1 VKYRAV
7 VPPPQPVSDGGAVY
21 GEASSDRSPTMHYIQ
36 LFRSLLVT
44 IALGSTIGACSSD
57 HAARAGDAGP
67 GNPSDDAGGN
77 GPAPLP
83 FEAVRPQSYVSKVKY
98 LLTGLAVTNDE
109 LVAVN
114 ADPSKLAAL
123 IDTWLALPEADTKLI
138 QFFGNAFQQ
147 TQMTGDSFTDQIGDM
162 TAVPD
167 ALLPNLREGF
177 ARTALQIMKDGAP
190 FNQTVTT
197 HTFMMTTALVQFYAF
212 LDVRL
217 RDDKQNDRDKLSPPR
232 TADFVW
238 TAVDDSVKHIPL
250 EDSVNPASP
259 NYLSWSVGPSSV
271 LGPVGSQC
279 VPRTFHSGQYS
290 NASVH
295 LFLLQYGTLGKAPVT
310 PAGCPNSYGI
320 NNLTPIL
327 TASDFSDW
335 RPVTITTA
343 TAANPS
349 NINLF
354 YDVPRLRKA
363 TSIVLDVPRVG
374 FFTTPSF
381 FANWP
386 TNVNNL
392 ARVTTNQTLITAL
405 GRSFN
410 PETTSTPLDE
420 TGINTQH
427 ADPTSVCYGCHKN
440 LDPMRGFFRHT
451 YSLTYHEQLDAT
463 ERNDVASFTFGGVS
477 TPGGDNTADALAGI
491 LATHGF
497 FPGAWAQKLCVW
509 ANSAPCSVSDPEF
522 TRIVAAFTASNL
534 NFHTLVREMLNSPL
548 VTAAKNTQTFADRDP
563 VVSVARHD
571 HFCQALQVR
580 LGIDACTL
588 PASKKTKQAQLLSS
602 NIPADGY
609 NRGAENPSLVW
620 APGLFH
626 RSTVENLCQYIA
638 AQVIDVAGAKY
649 QSASKDAAIA
659 DFVAN
664 LMGLPPAD
672 DRAAPMAQLLTE
684 HYTAAIAA
692 GGKPADALS
701 STFVLACTS
710 PLVTGIG
717 L

>member
-1 VKYRAV
+1 MDHKQLLRNLSISIVIA
-7 VPPPQPVSDGGAVY
+7 SAIAACGHDSGGGA
-21 GEASSDRSPTMHYIQ
+21 GDP
-36 LFRSLLVT
+36 
-44 IALGSTIGACSSD
+44 GGA
-57 HAARAGDAGP
+57 
-67 GNPSDDAGGN
+67 DDAGS
-77 GPAPLP
+77 GPAVLP
-83 FEAVRPQSYVSKVKY
+83 FEAVRPQSYVAKVKY
-98 LLTGLAVTNDE
+98 LLTGLPVTNDE

-114 ADPSKLAAL
+114 ADPGKLDGLVEA
-123 IDTWLALPEADTKLI
+123 WLALPEADAKLI

-177 ARTALQIMKDGAP
+177 ARTALMMMKNGTP
-190 FNQTVTT
+190 FNQTITT
-197 HTFMMTTALVQFYAF
+197 HTFMMTTALLQFYAF
-212 LDVRL
+212 LDIRL
-217 RDDKQNDRDKLSPPR
+217 RDDNQNDRDKLSPPR

-238 TAVDDSVKHIPL
+238 TATDDSVTHVPL

-259 NYLSWSVGPSSV
+259 NYLTWSVGPTTA

-279 VPRTFHSGQYS
+279 VPRTFHSAQYS

-320 NNLTPIL
+320 RDLTPIL

-349 NINLF
+349 NVNLF
-354 YDVPRLRKA
+354 YDVPKLRKA
-363 TSIVLDVPRVG
+363 TSIALDVPRVG
-374 FFTTPSF
+374 FFSTPAF

-410 PETTSTPLDE
+410 PETSATPLTE
-420 TGINTQH
+420 SGINTEH

-440 LDPMRGFFRHT
+440 LDPLREFFRHT
-451 YSLTYHEQLDAT
+451 YSLTYHEQLDPT
-463 ERNDVASFTFGGVS
+463 ERAVVASFTFGGVS
-477 TPGGDNTADALAGI
+477 TLGGDNSADALAQI
-491 LATHGF
+491 LAGHAF
-497 FPGAWAQKLCVW
+497 FPAAWAQKLCVW
-509 ANSAPCSVSDPEF
+509 ANSGACAETDPEF
-522 TRIVAAFTASNL
+522 KRIVADFTTGL
-534 NFHTLVREMLNSPL
+534 DFHKLVREMMTSPL
-548 VTAAKNTQTFADRDP
+548 VTAAKNTATFAVRDP
-563 VVSVARHD
+563 LVSLARHD
-571 HFCQALQVR
+571 HYCSALQVR
-580 LGIDACTL
+580 LGIDACHL
-588 PASKKTKQAQLLSS
+588 PASRNTKQAQLLSS
-602 NIPADGY
+602 NVPADGY
-609 NRGAENPSLVW
+609 SRGAELPNLVSS
-620 APGLFH
+620 PGLFH

-638 AQVIDVAGAKY
+638 AQVIDVAGARYK
-649 QSASKDAAIA
+649 SANKDAAIA

-664 LMGLPPAD
+664 LMGLPAAD
-672 DRAAPMAQLLTE
+672 DRAAPMAELLTG

-692 GGKPADALS
+692 GAKPADALS

>member
-1 VKYRAV
+1 MDHK
-7 VPPPQPVSDGGAVY
+7 
-21 GEASSDRSPTMHYIQ
+21 Q
-36 LFRSLLVT
+36 LFRNLSISVVMASA
-44 IALGSTIGACSSD
+44 IAACGHDGGGGDGDPGA
-57 HAARAGDAGP
+57 P
-67 GNPSDDAGGN
+67 DDAGS
-77 GPAPLP
+77 GPTVMP
-83 FEAVRPQSYVSKVKY
+83 FEAVRPQSYVAKVKY
-98 LLTGLAVTNDE
+98 LLTGLPVTNDE

-114 ADPSKLAAL
+114 ADPSKLDGLVEA
-123 IDTWLALPEADTKLI
+123 WLALPEADAKLI

-147 TQMTGDSFTDQIGDM
+147 TQMTGESFTDQIGDM

-177 ARTALQIMKDGAP
+177 ARTALMMMKSGTP
-190 FNQTVTT
+190 FNQTITT
-197 HTFMMTTALVQFYAF
+197 HTFMMTTALLQFYAF

-238 TAVDDSVKHIPL
+238 TGADDSVTHVPL

-259 NYLSWSVGPSSV
+259 NYLTWSVGPTTA

-279 VPRTFHSGQYS
+279 VPRTFHSAQYS

-320 NNLTPIL
+320 RDLTPIL

-343 TAANPS
+343 TPGNPS
-349 NINLF
+349 NLNLF
-354 YDVPRLRKA
+354 YDVPKLRKA

-374 FFTTPSF
+374 FFSTPAF

-405 GRSFN
+405 GHSFN
-410 PETTSTPLDE
+410 PETSATPLNE
-420 TGINTQH
+420 SGINTEH

-440 LDPMRGFFRHT
+440 LDPIREFFRHT
-451 YSLTYHEQLDAT
+451 YSLTYHEQLDPT
-463 ERNDVASFTFGGVS
+463 ERAVTASFTFGGVS
-477 TPGGDNTADALAGI
+477 TPGGDNTADALAQI
-491 LATHGF
+491 LSGHAF
-497 FPGAWAQKLCVW
+497 FPAAWAQKLCVW
-509 ANSAPCSVSDPEF
+509 ANSAGCADTDPEF
-522 TRIVAAFTASNL
+522 KRIVADFTTRGL
-534 NFHTLVREMLNSPL
+534 DFHTLVREMMASPL
-548 VTAAKNTQTFADRDP
+548 VTAAKNTATFAGRDP
-563 VVSVARHD
+563 LVSLARHD
-571 HFCQALQVR
+571 HYCSALQVR
-580 LGIDACTL
+580 LGIDACNL
-588 PASKKTKQAQLLSS
+588 PASRNTKQAQLLSS
-602 NIPADGY
+602 NVPADGY
-609 NRGAENPSLVW
+609 SRGAELPNLVSS
-620 APGLFH
+620 PGLFH

-649 QSASKDAAIA
+649 RSANKDAAIA

-664 LMGLPPAD
+664 LMGLPAAD
-672 DRAAPMAQLLTE
+672 DRAAPMAQLLTG
-684 HYTAAIAA
+684 HYAAAIAA
-692 GGKPADALS
+692 GGKPFDALS